1 MGNIS
6 RNNEIKDNLLVDYYE
21 EYCIGRDEEWQI
33 IKKVIYKKLLQKI
46 I

>member
-6 RNNEIKDNLLVDYYE
+6 RNNEIKDDLVDYYKK
-21 EYCIGRDEEWQI
+21 YGIGTDEKWKI